1 MSNDSNKKKL
11 FENVKISISASEN
24 EEKPILSNVDISD
37 TDKEQKSKVNSHLI
51 YLKSDNKKNIFKKK
65 YVDSSNSDVSFQD
78 NKKET
83 NRALIK
89 KYESKLEKLTNQIE
103 DYKKKYLE
111 ERQTNLDLVQELK
124 YMKLEKEKI
133 SKINNIE
140 IEKTN
145 EKNISLE
152 EQNKKLII
160 KNEDLQ
166 KKLDENSPKIW
177 QYDDINE
184 KYQKLLKE
192 HKNLFETNQT
202 LNELFNE
209 NKNKKNEIDSD
220 YQNLKLENQVLQQ
233 NNEILKKNLAV
244 DEDKIK
250 ELNEKISELENDIR
264 DIRRINQNYI
274 EKLTDKNLNI
284 DNTYKDKVNKEIDNM
299 RNRYESDIY
308 NLKKHYDDI
317 NEKKTSYLKEERD
330 EYKAKCNKYE
340 KILKERDESLN
351 LVQNELRNLNSKTT
365 EQITYLKLQ
374 LNTKT
379 EELNSRIAIYE
390 EQISALTLFKNEN
403 EALKE
408 KNDFLRSEMIKIQA
422 DHKAEIAEYK
432 IRINVLEEKLKNY
445 DNMEN
450 ELDNVINNAPGEG
463 DIDDKEIIDIIKDVP
478 TSNKRRINQCL
489 TLANKVK
496 MLSNEN
502 EKLKLIND
510 KINNELQKMNDQC
523 NIYKNIVDQVKQPNS
538 YLITNLKDKEMEI
551 YRLKQD
557 ILEKDQENNKLRI
570 ECDSYKETINKM
582 ENDIKTLVNN
592 RKKIDDLNY
601 VLTNYINNE
610 KNGNNNYNNIKEI
623 TDYANNFNINLNNS
637 INPYSNQKNSF
648 SLTASSGFRRPKPE
662 RDININEQNEILETP
677 EWYKKL
683 KKIN

>member
-244 DEDKIK
+244 AENKIK
-250 ELNEKISELENDIR
+250 EQNEKISELENDIR

-408 KNDFLRSEMIKIQA
+408 KNDFLRGEMIKIQA

-432 IRINVLEEKLKNY
+432 IRINVQEEKLKNY

-450 ELDNVINNAPGEG
+450 ELDNIINNAPGEG
-463 DIDDKEIIDIIKDVP
+463 DINDKEIVDIIKDVP

-551 YRLKQD
+551 YKLKQD

>member
-166 KKLDENSPKIW
+166 KKLDEYSPKIW

-432 IRINVLEEKLKNY
+432 IRINVQEEKLKNY

>member
-11 FENVKISISASEN
+11 FKNVKISISASEN

-166 KKLDENSPKIW
+166 KKLDEYSPKIW
-177 QYDDINE
+177 QFDDINE

-432 IRINVLEEKLKNY
+432 IRINVQEEKLKNY